1 VTKRY
6 GRGIADIFPKLAR
19 FSMTYGVSGR
29 LVTKIYE
36 FKISLFRCI
45 QVYLR
50 KKKNTIVVL
59 SMLDIVSL
67 RFVISHRI
75 LSANKM
81 TQLCS
86 CVGKFDGCNLV

>member
-1 VTKRY
+1 MRVTKRY
-6 GRGIADIFPKLAR
+6 GSGIADIFPKLSR
-19 FSMTYGVSGR
+19 FCMTYGVSGR

-36 FKISLFRCI
+36 FKISLFRRI
-45 QVYLR
+45 QAYLR

-59 SMLDIVSL
+59 SMLDIVGL

-81 TQLCS
+81 T
-86 CVGKFDGCNLV
+86 